1 MRKIDQIPTDMLES
15 FEKKRQKCRN
25 PSGFPMDFGEEDR
38 KIGVAVIDF
47 SDDILLSLEKDI
59 HLNAVYANGLS
70 I

>member
-1 MRKIDQIPTDMLES
+1 
-15 FEKKRQKCRN
+15 
-25 PSGFPMDFGEEDR
+25 
-38 KIGVAVIDF
+38 VIDF